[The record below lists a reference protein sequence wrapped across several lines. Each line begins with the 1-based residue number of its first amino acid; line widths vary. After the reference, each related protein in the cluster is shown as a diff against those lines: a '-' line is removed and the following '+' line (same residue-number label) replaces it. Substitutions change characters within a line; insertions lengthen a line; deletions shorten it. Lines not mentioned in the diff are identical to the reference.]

1 MSDQQIFE
9 VVKAVMDL
17 LRRGKINSFTPNMD
31 VFVEV
36 LRHWK

>member
-1 MSDQQIFE
+1 MNDQQIFE

-17 LRRGKINSFTPNMD
+17 LRKGIIDKSTTNMD

-36 LRHWK
+36 LRHS